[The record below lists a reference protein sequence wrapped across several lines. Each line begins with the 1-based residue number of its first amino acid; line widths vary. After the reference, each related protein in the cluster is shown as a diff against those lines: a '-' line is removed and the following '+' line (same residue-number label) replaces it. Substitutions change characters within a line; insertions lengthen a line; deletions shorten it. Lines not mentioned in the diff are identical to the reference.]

1 MRVLSVINA
10 KGGCGKSTI
19 ASSLAAGIARRG
31 FRTLLLDM
39 DPQAQVTQWLD
50 AGDGLTAAG
59 TLVFAFAG
67 KSTLHDVVQPTRF
80 ENLSFVASAEGLEE
94 VGRRITDIDGY
105 QTILTRLLGDLSP
118 EFEVVVID
126 SPNQISPIMENAI
139 YATDV
144 FVVAFESTKAVK
156 SYANFYKL
164 LVSLRPQ
171 DEHRI
176 LHVLSN
182 VTRQRG
188 LRNRVIAL
196 MNADRIPPATTEV
209 RSCGWLARVDEH
221 GGSIFDYRPRARG
234 AEDMWSLTEE
244 VLSVLGIRPALVG

>member
-1 MRVLSVINA
+1 
-10 KGGCGKSTI
+10 
-19 ASSLAAGIARRG
+19 
-31 FRTLLLDM
+31 M

-59 TLVFAFAG
+59 TLVLPFAG
-67 KSTLHDVVQPTRF
+67 RSTLQEVVQPTRF

-105 QTILTRLLGDLSP
+105 QTILTRLLGDLPP
-118 EFEVVVID
+118 EFEIVVID

-139 YATDV
+139 YPTDL
-144 FVVAFESTKAVK
+144 FVVPFESTKAVK

-196 MNADRIPPATTEV
+196 MNADRIPLATTEV

-244 VLSVLGIRPALVG
+244 VLSALGVRSAVVG